1 MKFILPILALT
12 VSCSDYDLVRD
23 KDETDIWQY
32 DTAEPTGSWPDIEVF
47 PMSLDFGTL
56 PIDCQ
61 SNPQIITITN
71 VGSEVLEV
79 ESIELAGAKMIAPF
93 YGTSM
98 YVWAAVLAVT
108 VRRQTNLNF

>member
-56 PIDCQ
+56 PIDCP

-79 ESIELAGAKMIAPF
+79 ESIELAGANPSSFTSDAAPPILEPNESF
-93 YGTSM
+93 EFS
-98 YVWAAVLAVT
+98 V
-108 VRRQTNLNF
+108 